1 MLATPPMKESDVPD
15 QIATTQQLLDR
26 HEIVELVNR
35 LGLWL
40 DDKRWDDA
48 STILTEDATAKTL
61 GGTVQGRDALV
72 EQARRNHPD
81 GTGTQHVI
89 TNCVVDLHGDRAEIR
104 ANLIVSFFPAA
115 EIGQPLRQIGERYHF
130 DAVRTGEGW
139 RLAGVQAL
147 PMWLEGA
154 RPGE

>member
-1 MLATPPMKESDVPD
+1 VPH
-15 QIATTQQLLDR
+15 QIATTQQVLDR
-26 HEIVELVNR
+26 LEIVDLVSR
-35 LGLWL
+35 LGAWL

-61 GGTVQGRDALV
+61 GGAVRGRDALV
-72 EQARRNHPD
+72 EQARRNHPGD
-81 GTGTQHVI
+81 TGTQHVI
-89 TNCVVDLHGDRAEIR
+89 TNCVVDLDGDRAEIR
-104 ANLIVSFFPAA
+104 ANLIVSFFSAA
-115 EIGQPLRQIGERYHF
+115 EIAQPLRQIGERYRF
-130 DAVRTGEGW
+130 EAVRTDEGW

>member
-1 MLATPPMKESDVPD
+1 MMTL
-15 QIATTQQLLDR
+15 QQLLDH
-26 HEIVELVNR
+26 HEIVDLVSR

-48 STILTEDATAKTL
+48 SAILTADATAKTL

-89 TNCVVDLHGDRAEIR
+89 TNCVVDLQGDRAEVR
-104 ANLIVSFFPAA
+104 ANLIVSFFSAT
-115 EIGQPLRQIGERYHF
+115 EIGEPARQIGERYRF
-130 DAVRTGEGW
+130 DAVRTDVGW
-139 RLAGVQAL
+139 RLAGVRAL
-147 PMWLEGA
+147 PMWLDGA
-154 RPGE
+154 LPGD